1 MRRLLGKSFTWLVF
15 LLTLTDCQKGSYL
28 PGDQSDPSG
37 RTPLI
42 SRGGYD
48 RQSVDGGNVLRIR
61 PAAALGCTDV
71 ALPPN
76 TVVATYGIWAAAFS
90 AGDDTTADSSWS
102 LVGTSPLNTA
112 GKVVNTIRCTSDRIL
127 IGSDRGL
134 EWVSRKDLTSG
145 TFASTI
151 FNGNGVSA
159 ILPLDATHVLAGI
172 QSTTGSSA
180 TAVVTCDVAALTCT
194 GIGSGFTGSDSVAA
208 FYRFPGGTILAGMA
222 YSGVYRSTDSGQTW
236 TAANA
241 GLQFTS
247 HVWSFVGSG
256 SDVFTVA
263 GGGVYK
269 STNDGQSWTKM
280 TSGLPAGLIFPVALA
295 GDGTTMFTALNSLLE
310 DSPATIWKTSN
321 GGASWQQVG
330 TGLTAQFV
338 NDLTTTATAVWAAT
352 NGGMF
357 RSTDGGATW
366 TPYNK
371 GLENTAVYRVIS
383 SGGTLYAGTYFNSN
397 GVFRS
402 TDGGRTWLPAN
413 VLMANRRIRS
423 LVALGSTVVASGET
437 GVYRSTDGGVTF
449 AASRSGLPSGA
460 SPYAMATGGGTI
472 YAGLYPTGFAKST
485 DAGATWI
492 PGTPPASSGYASALA
507 ASGNTVVAAVGG
519 IVYRSLDGGATWAPG
534 AVVVPADASYFVY
547 SLSFSGSTL
556 FAGLQGYGTPQTHG
570 MAMSTDLGATWTRSQ
585 NGMPAN
591 VDVYDVQS
599 SGGQLFAATGSG
611 IYSSTDGGA
620 SWTSFYA
627 DLASTSILSIAPVGG
642 MLHAGTYGRGL
653 FSIASPV
660 VARRMLPVVADVDT
674 GSAHFTTDAAFTNTG
689 TTTASL
695 TVQYTASLGSG
706 SGTVTETLAPG
717 QQLLIPDV
725 MAYLRAKGLPI
736 PQGGAQLGTLV
747 VTFSNLSDPM
757 AAGVVARTTTPTLP
771 PQPAGTAGLAYPSI
785 DPAFGSMGKLRV
797 YGLRQNARD
806 RSNVA
811 VYSTSDVPVTLK
823 VTLFSG
829 DGSGASSVLDAALT
843 LPPWGWK
850 QYTKALAGPGFS
862 TGWAVI
868 ERLSASGSFG
878 AYGVFNDFD
887 TNDGSFVPS
896 TIPEI
901 PALFMDIPVIAE
913 TRDFESE
920 LVLTNASA
928 SPATF
933 TLTFTESLAS
943 TAAAGGSERTPL
955 LDAAPVQVTI
965 SPMTVQIFPG
975 AVNWL
980 RTMGA
985 TIPPKG
991 TASFAGPLHIEVF
1004 GVPLT
1009 ETSAG
1014 ARTST
1019 VSPAG
1024 GEFGQYVHGRLPG
1037 QQGFD
1042 SGYIYSLI
1050 SDENNRSNLA
1060 VLNMATSAAG
1070 GPITLRAQFYDGDVG
1085 GTTPVGSMDFT
1096 LTPGQ
1101 WKQMNDVPSQ
1111 LGKRNLWASLK
1122 LISGTATWD
1131 VYVSRNDGRKPGQG
1145 TGDGSYLPLMTRYSY
1160 SF

>member
-1 MRRLLGKSFTWLVF
+1 MGLL
-15 LLTLTDCQKGSYL
+15 LLLILTDCGDSKWLYL
-28 PGDQSDPSG
+28 PGDPYDPSG

-42 SRGGYD
+42 SRGGPD
-48 RQSVDGGNVLRIR
+48 RQGVEGGNVLRIR
-61 PAAALGCTDV
+61 PAAALGCSDV
-71 ALPPN
+71 ALPAN
-76 TVVATYGIWAAAFS
+76 TVVATYGVWAAALS
-90 AGDDTTADSSWS
+90 AGDDTTADSSWY
-102 LVGTSPLNTA
+102 LVGTTPLNTA
-112 GKVVNTIRCTSDRIL
+112 GKVVNTIRCTSSLIL
-127 IGSDRGL
+127 VGSDRGL
-134 EWVSRKDLTSG
+134 EWVSRRDLTSG
-145 TFASTI
+145 TFASTL

-172 QSTTGSSA
+172 QNATGSSA
-180 TAVVTCDVAALTCT
+180 TAAVTCDLAAMTCA
-194 GIGSGFTGSDSVAA
+194 GIGSGFTGFGGSDAVAA

-222 YSGVYRSTDSGQTW
+222 YSGVYRSTDSGRTW

-241 GLQFTS
+241 GLTITS

-263 GGGVYK
+263 GGGIYK

-295 GDGTTMFTALNSLLE
+295 GDGTTMFTALNSSSE
-310 DSPATIWKTSN
+310 DSPATIWKTTN

-330 TGLTAQFV
+330 TGLTAQYV
-338 NDLTTTATAVWAAT
+338 NDLTTTAAAVWAAT
-352 NGGMF
+352 NAGMF
-357 RSTDGGATW
+357 RSTDGGITW

-371 GLENTAVYRVIS
+371 GLENTAVYRVVS
-383 SGGTLYAGTYFNSN
+383 SGGTLYAGTYANSN

-402 TDGGRTWLPAN
+402 ADGGRTWLPAN

-437 GVYRSTDGGVTF
+437 GVFRSTDGGVTF

-460 SPYAMATGGGTI
+460 NPYAMAASGGTI

-492 PGTPPASSGYASALA
+492 PGTPPSTGGYISALA
-507 ASGNTVVAAVGG
+507 ANGSTIAAAVNG
-519 IVYRSLDGGATWAPG
+519 IVYRSLDGGATWTPG
-534 AVVVPADASYFVY
+534 AVVVPTDASYFVY

-556 FAGLQGYGTPQTHG
+556 FAGLQGYGFVETHG
-570 MAMSTDLGATWTRSQ
+570 LAMSTDFGATWTRPQ
-585 NGMPAN
+585 NGIPVN
-591 VDVYDVQS
+591 VDVYDVQT
-599 SGGQLFAATGSG
+599 SGAQLLAGTGRG
-611 IYSSTDGGA
+611 IYASTDGGA
-620 SWTSFYA
+620 NWTSLYA
-627 DLASTSILSIAPVGG
+627 DLASTSVLSIAPVGG

-674 GSAHFTTDAAFTNTG
+674 GSEHFTTDAAFTNTG

-695 TVQYTASLGSG
+695 TIQYTASLGSG

-717 QQLLIPDV
+717 QQLLVPDV
-725 MAYLRAKGLPI
+725 MAYLRKKELAI
-736 PQGGAQLGTLV
+736 PQGGSQLGTLV

-785 DPAFGSMGKLRV
+785 DPALGSMGKLRV
-797 YGLRQNARD
+797 YGLRQSAHD

-811 VYSTSDVPVTLK
+811 VYNTSDVPVTLR
-823 VTLFSG
+823 VTVFSG
-829 DGSGASSVLDAALT
+829 DGSGASGVLDAALT

-850 QYTKALAGPGFS
+850 QYTKALAGFGFS
-862 TGWAVI
+862 TGWAVV
-868 ERLSASGSFG
+868 ERVSTSGSFG

-887 TNDGSFVPS
+887 TNDGSYVPS

-913 TRDFESE
+913 TPDFESE

-943 TAAAGGSERTPL
+943 AAAAGGGERTPL
-955 LDAAPVQVTI
+955 LEVVPTQIQTTI
-965 SPMTVQIFPG
+965 NARSVEILPG
-975 AVNWL
+975 AIDWL

-985 TIPPKG
+985 NIPSKG
-991 TASFAGPLHIEVF
+991 AASYAGPLHIEVS
-1004 GVPLT
+1004 GAPLT

-1014 ARTST
+1014 ARTAKA
-1019 VSPAG
+1019 SPAG
-1024 GEFGQYVHGRLPG
+1024 GEFGQYMHGRLPG
-1037 QQGFD
+1037 EEGFD
-1042 SGYIYSLI
+1042 SGYIYGLI
-1050 SDENNRSNLA
+1050 ADEINRSNMA
-1060 VLNMATSAAG
+1060 VLNKARPGAG
-1070 GPITLRAQFYDGDVG
+1070 GSITLRASFYDGDVG
-1085 GTTPVGSMDFT
+1085 GTMPVGSMDFT
-1096 LTPGQ
+1096 LAPGQ
-1101 WKQMNDVPSQ
+1101 WKQANDPLSQ
-1111 LGKRNLWASLK
+1111 FGIRNGWVLLK
-1122 LISGTATWD
+1122 LISGSAPFD
-1131 VYVSRNDGRKPGQG
+1131 AYGSRNDGRKSGQR
-1145 TGDGSYLPLMTRYSY
+1145 TDDGSYLPLTTRYTY